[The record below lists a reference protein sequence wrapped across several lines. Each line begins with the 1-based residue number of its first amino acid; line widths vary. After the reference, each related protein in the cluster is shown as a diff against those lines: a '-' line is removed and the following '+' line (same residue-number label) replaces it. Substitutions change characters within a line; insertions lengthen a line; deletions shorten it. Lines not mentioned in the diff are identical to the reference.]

1 MQMKRMVLVAA
12 LVATAGST
20 VAQTGCPVP
29 VVKVL
34 HDKQEVSS
42 TGSALV
48 PQVTVQVNASPECS
62 ENVSYQFNEAE
73 LTLVRGRRPIL
84 PTKHVSQAE
93 VDLSDMM
100 KVVRP
105 GDRVFVFVPF
115 KSLTVVSA
123 DGKRTP
129 YPVADLKASDEN
141 GVGFNWLIVQ
151 Q

>member
-1 MQMKRMVLVAA
+1 MQMKRTVLVAA
-12 LVATAGST
+12 LAVAAGSAM
-20 VAQTGCPVP
+20 AQTACPVP
-29 VVKVL
+29 VV
-34 HDKQEVSS
+34 HDQQEVPS

-48 PQVTVQVNASPECS
+48 PQVTVQVNASAKCPD
-62 ENVSYQFNEAE
+62 NVSYQFNEAE

-84 PTKHVSQAE
+84 PTKRVSQSE

-115 KSLTVVSA
+115 KNLTVVSA
-123 DGKRTP
+123 DGKHTP
-129 YPVADLKASDEN
+129 YPMTDLNATDQN

-151 Q
+151 K